1 MIHIDWR
8 AMIMTFLG
16 GGSFIGIIQYTLQR
30 KTSKESNELK
40 ALELQVNITERER
53 EYAER
58 LRKEGELKDEV
69 ISKLRMNLMEAKNA
83 LSRLAREND
92 THKDIIE
99 KQKEHIAKLEAIID
113 EFEEEAYKLKGEY
126 EHGAN
131 HE

>member
-1 MIHIDWR
+1 
-8 AMIMTFLG
+8 MTFLG

-69 ISKLRMNLMEAKNA
+69 ISKLRMNLMGAKNA
-83 LSRLAREND
+83 LSKLEQENNA
-92 THKDIIE
+92 HRDIIE

>member
-1 MIHIDWR
+1 
-8 AMIMTFLG
+8 MTFLG
-16 GGSFIGIIQYTLQR
+16 GGSFIGIVQYSLQR

-69 ISKLRMNLMEAKNA
+69 ISKLRMNLWDAKNA
-83 LSRLAREND
+83 LSKLEQENRA
-92 THKDIIE
+92 HKDIIE

-126 EHGAN
+126 EHGTN

>member
-1 MIHIDWR
+1 
-8 AMIMTFLG
+8 MTFLG

-58 LRKEGELKDEV
+58 LRKEGELKDEA
-69 ISKLRMNLMEAKNA
+69 ITKLRMNLMEAKNA
-83 LSRLAREND
+83 LSRLERENEA
-92 THKDIIE
+92 HRDIIE

-113 EFEEEAYKLKGEY
+113 EFEEEADRLKGEY

>member
-1 MIHIDWR
+1 
-8 AMIMTFLG
+8 MTFLG

-40 ALELQVNITERER
+40 ALELQVSITEKER

-58 LRKEGELKDEV
+58 LRKEGELKDEA
-69 ISKLRMNLMEAKNA
+69 ISKLRMNLMESKSA
-83 LSRLAREND
+83 LSKLERENEA
-92 THKDIIE
+92 HRDIIE

-113 EFEEEAYKLKGEY
+113 EFEEEADKLKGEY
-126 EHGAN
+126 EHGTN